1 MRPVNRIITRG
12 MGTSRGVA
20 GRAGL
25 ITQGYGGI
33 FKAIKE
39 VAVRAIKTG
48 QSGAKRALQELEEII
63 VYARLIR
70 INDSMPEKRLQGY
83 VVVKIDKALN
93 FTVSMASSISA
104 HIRNVWQ
111 DFRITVK
118 RIK

>member
-1 MRPVNRIITRG
+1 

-39 VAVRAIKTG
+39 VAVKAIKAG
-48 QSGAKRALQELEEII
+48 QSGAKRALQELEEVI

-70 INDSMPEKRLQGY
+70 INDDIPEKRLQGY
-83 VVVKIDKALN
+83 IVVKIDKALN
-93 FTVSMASSISA
+93 FAVSVASSVTSRV
-104 HIRNVWQ
+104 RNVWQ